1 MNNKKNI
8 LFIID
13 TMGGGGA
20 EKAFLEI
27 VNRLDRFIFNISIL
41 LYTKTGEHLDK
52 LPSHIKQYSIY
63 HTQPNSLLSRI
74 IRKVRHISKF
84 DIWKAK
90 WILRNQQFDTIVS
103 FMEGPPAMIH
113 AHILNKAQRNITWLH
128 TDITKFTWD
137 KKYISFNQK
146 IKFFNNVDLITAC
159 GKDII
164 DNLMLIYNIHTPT
177 IIIPNIVN
185 KEHITHLSIQ
195 ETIEKQKFTLCGVGR
210 LIECKHWER
219 AIRAI
224 ALLKEQAIDCDLWI
238 IGQGPLCSQLK
249 DLTTSLNID
258 NNVKF
263 LGFKQNPYPYFK
275 AADFSIITSDIE
287 GMPITLIESSILQT
301 PVITTKCSHVT
312 KEYSSTTGLDVD
324 FTAESIVE
332 KIKFLLSNPQIM
344 EHIQTKSELFAD
356 EFTPEK
362 IINKITSI
370 L

>member
-27 VNRLDRFIFNISIL
+27 VNRLDRSIFNISIL

-63 HTQPNSLLSRI
+63 HTQPNSLPSRI

-84 DIWKAK
+84 DTWKAK

-146 IKFFNNVDLITAC
+146 IKFFNNVDLIAAC

-177 IIIPNIVN
+177 IIIPNIVD

-238 IGQGPLCSQLK
+238 IGQGPLCSHLK
-249 DLTTSLNID
+249 KLTTTLSIED
-258 NNVKF
+258 NVNF

-275 AADFSIITSDIE
+275 TADFSIITSDIE

-344 EHIQTKSELFAD
+344 EHIQIKSELFAD